1 MALCNVIDI
10 ENTDLSFNLTELCN
24 VSENTDLPL
33 DPTELCN
40 VSENTDLSLGLTQF
54 CNNVSENI
62 DLSDFGH
69 GAL

>member
-1 MALCNVIDI
+1 MRILICQHIDLIALCNVIDI

-24 VSENTDLPL
+24 VSENTDLSL
-33 DPTELCN
+33 D
-40 VSENTDLSLGLTQF
+40 LTQL

>member
-1 MALCNVIDI
+1 MVLCNVIDI

-24 VSENTDLPL
+24 VSENTDLSL
-33 DPTELCN
+33 D
-40 VSENTDLSLGLTQF
+40 LTQL